1 MMLRSAAAIVT
12 FALAAQLSSSPPA
25 ERIGAEITRV
35 ATGTAEVLPA
45 DSRGAIASR
54 LERAKSAAAA
64 GNIYLALYDLQVG
77 FEAEAGY
84 RFAGGRKEVPDY
96 AAFTR
101 KWTETGPP
109 AAPPT
114 TKAGVLFVEALAQSA
129 EGRAPATYKASL
141 PYAQDAGLDAGLY
154 YLGESHA
161 MVRFASFC
169 RGLPLTTTLRAPALR
184 SIEPELSAYEKQVV
198 AAYDRAPAGQRPQ
211 YAGVSVAI
219 KIARTLDEQKRHEG
233 ALLQYLVSRF
243 RFALLSI
250 PERQASPLDQIRA
263 RVGSMKLP
271 ADADHSVAEFFLQ
284 LAAATLNARDG
295 TPGSAIAVLDDVL
308 PAYFVVVN
316 K

>member
-1 MMLRSAAAIVT
+1 MIWRSAIVA
-12 FALAAQLSSSPPA
+12 FALSSQLSSSPAA
-25 ERIGAEITRV
+25 ERIAAEISRV
-35 ATGTAEVLPA
+35 ATGTGEVLPE
-45 DSRGAIASR
+45 DTRVGIAAR

-64 GNIYLALYDLQVG
+64 GNFYLALYDLQVG

-84 RFAGGRKEVPDY
+84 RLAAGRKEIPDY

-109 AAPPT
+109 AAPPGA
-114 TKAGVLFVEALAQSA
+114 KARVLFVEALAQSA

-141 PYAQDAGLDAGLY
+141 PYAQDAGLEAGLY

-169 RGLPLTTTLRAPALR
+169 RALPVSPASRAPALR
-184 SIEPELSAYEKQVV
+184 SIEPELSAYEKKVV

-219 KIARTLDEQKRHEG
+219 KIARTLDEQKRYEG

-243 RFALLSI
+243 RFALLSAADRPAPTI
-250 PERQASPLDQIRA
+250 EAVRA
-263 RVGSMKLP
+263 RVASVTLP
-271 ADADHSVAEFFLQ
+271 PEADHSIAEFFLQ
-284 LAAATLNARDG
+284 LAAATLDG
-295 TPGSAIAVLDDVL
+295 KDATTGSALAVLDEVL
-308 PAYFVVVN
+308 PAYFVVVD